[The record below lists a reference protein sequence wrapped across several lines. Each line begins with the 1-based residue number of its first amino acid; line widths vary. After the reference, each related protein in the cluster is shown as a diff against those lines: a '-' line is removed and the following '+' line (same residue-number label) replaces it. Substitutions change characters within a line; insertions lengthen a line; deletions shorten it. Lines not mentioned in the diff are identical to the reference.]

1 MNYGVATYKKIIGA
15 LSLVIAILL
24 ISNYSALRK
33 LDMVTRITVEDIETI
48 EEPVFTQPDTD
59 IIQDATKAIVLV
71 IDDFGYRN
79 DSVSD
84 RFLNLPVPLTCAV
97 LPGHSQSASI
107 AKKAI
112 KSGKEVI
119 IHMPMESSVSMT
131 GEDEFKLKVG
141 MTSEEIEWRLNE
153 ALKEIPEAIGINN
166 HQGSKATTNG
176 KVMGVVAS
184 VLKNKNK
191 FFLDSRTSS
200 KTVGEKTMR
209 SVGVLTAR
217 RHIFLDNDL
226 NIDNISKQLDKLVV
240 LSQKKGMAIG
250 IGHVKANTLKV
261 LEREI
266 PILLERG
273 FEFKF
278 VSQVVD

>member
-48 EEPVFTQPDTD
+48 EEPVFTQPATD

-191 FFLDSRTSS
+191 YFLDSRTSS

-226 NIDNISKQLDKLVV
+226 NIDNISKQLDKLVA

>member
-1 MNYGVATYKKIIGA
+1 MNYGVAKYKKIIGA

-48 EEPVFTQPDTD
+48 EEPVFTQPVTD

-84 RFLNLPVPLTCAV
+84 RFLNLPVPITCAV

>member
-33 LDMVTRITVEDIETI
+33 LDMVTRIAVEDIETI
-48 EEPVFTQPDTD
+48 EEPVFTQPATD

-97 LPGHSQSASI
+97 LPGHSQSTSI

-153 ALKEIPEAIGINN
+153 ALKEIPEAVGINN

-226 NIDNISKQLDKLVV
+226 NIDNISKQLDKLVA
-240 LSQKKGMAIG
+240 LAQKKGMAIG
-250 IGHVKANTLKV
+250 IGHVKANTIKV

-266 PILLERG
+266 PILLEQG

>member
-1 MNYGVATYKKIIGA
+1 MNYGIATYKKIIGA

-48 EEPVFTQPDTD
+48 EEPVFTQPATD

-226 NIDNISKQLDKLVV
+226 NIDNISKQLDKLVA

>member
-48 EEPVFTQPDTD
+48 EEPVFTQPATD

-200 KTVGEKTMR
+200 KTFGEKTMR

-226 NIDNISKQLDKLVV
+226 NIDNISKQLDKLVA

-250 IGHVKANTLKV
+250 IGHVKANTIKV
-261 LEREI
+261 LESEI
-266 PILLERG
+266 PILLEQG